1 MGARRPP
8 DHQQSELVA
17 LKGSMMDTENPLG
30 GDPQVELRFCPR
42 CRADVEDAGGYC
54 LLGHPFP
61 EDRVDAIAD
70 LRAEVDDALSTV
82 RSVVDAGEALKA
94 AEAELSGDLEDEA
107 QVAAAMKATS
117 LKVYEELANDD
128 EPISRNDPIVAFSP
142 SPRAEWGPEKGRRSR
157 KERSA

>member
-1 MGARRPP
+1 M
-8 DHQQSELVA
+8 
-17 LKGSMMDTENPLG
+17 
-30 GDPQVELRFCPR
+30 ELRFCPR

-70 LRAEVDDALSTV
+70 LRAEVNDAFTKLQKIVETDHEV
-82 RSVVDAGEALKA
+82 LEAVEADLAGDL
-94 AEAELSGDLEDEA
+94 DLEDEA
-107 QVAAAMKATS
+107 QVTAAMKATS
-117 LKVYEELANDD
+117 LRVYEELAGDDD

-157 KERSA
+157 R